1 MPAVNT
7 APIATPAKS
16 DTLFMTFPSTVL
28 SRPCGHSVHSSVCG
42 LAEKRHLFA
51 NARHRRLKP
60 LPDQEPAPL
69 VLVQL
74 ELLDGYGLGPLA
86 IRRFDSA
93 DMFAFAAHDD
103 DAPASEL
110 GRLFERDT

>member
-74 ELLDGYGLGPLA
+74 ELLDGYGLALSRSGASTVP
-86 IRRFDSA
+86 I
-93 DMFAFAAHDD
+93 MFAFAAHDD

-110 GRLFERDT
+110 G